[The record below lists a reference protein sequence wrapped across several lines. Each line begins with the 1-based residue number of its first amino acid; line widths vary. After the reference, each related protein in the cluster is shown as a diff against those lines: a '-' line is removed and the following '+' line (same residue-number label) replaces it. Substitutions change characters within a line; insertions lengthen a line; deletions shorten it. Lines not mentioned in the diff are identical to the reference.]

1 MPDGSGVALSGV
13 NEISIRIGK
22 RTFHLQA
29 ADSSIANDWIEA
41 INEWVLFLSS
51 GD

>member
-1 MPDGSGVALSGV
+1 MPDGVSLTGV
-13 NEISIRIGK
+13 NEFCIRVGKKSIN
-22 RTFHLQA
+22 LQA
-29 ADSSIANDWIEA
+29 TTADIANEWYEA